1 MDRWDWPFTAYA
13 RNRSWNALF
22 RFNFNEEDKKNLR
35 ETGNMGRVAELN
47 LRGSEYTPCLI
58 SIDKNTNELVAARQE
73 HVYIPQEVS
82 GVRLTD
88 EEIRLL
94 KEGQPVKVEGMTSKA
109 GKEFDAT
116 LQYSAERRGWSS
128 SSRRTRYSTR
138 SPSGAYHSRLPR

>member
-1 MDRWDWPFTAYA
+1 
-13 RNRSWNALF
+13 
-22 RFNFNEEDKKNLR
+22 
-35 ETGNMGRVAELN
+35 MGRAVELN

-58 SIDKNTNELVAARQE
+58 SIDKNTNELVAVRQE

-116 LQYSAERRGWSS
+116 QGAGVHLPEEPGIQREIYRGRTALTYPDKDAQRGTYHPGRGHEVQEQGRSFLRVCHDRPDDGTAELH
-128 SSRRTRYSTR
+128 
-138 SPSGAYHSRLPR
+138 PS

>member
-1 MDRWDWPFTAYA
+1 
-13 RNRSWNALF
+13 
-22 RFNFNEEDKKNLR
+22 
-35 ETGNMGRVAELN
+35 MGRVAELN

-58 SIDKNTNELVAARQE
+58 SIDKSTNELVAVRQE

-82 GVRLTD
+82 GVKLTA

-116 LQYSAERRGWSS
+116 LQYSAERRGLEFIFPKTRFQRTFHRRRASLAHPDKNAQ
-128 SSRRTRYSTR
+128 RRT
-138 SPSGAYHSRLPR
+138 YHSGGRHEVQEQE